1 MLTSLIINFLIALVF
16 SMVIFLFTDKKDWNV
31 NKDLSFF
38 DCVYTTLSSL
48 STVGY
53 GDILPVSNKSK
64 IIITCL
70 QAIVLIEIMSM
81 INHLMNN
88 ELSLYFFYKIIKVYT
103 IVILFTLVF
112 MFAAKN
118 TDFRFPQD
126 SDTNNFVNMFYFTH
140 TSITTCG
147 YGDIVPASTKT
158 KILCMIIESL
168 IILQALS
175 I

>member
-1 MLTSLIINFLIALVF
+1 MI
-16 SMVIFLFTDKKDWNV
+16 MFLFTDKSDWNLK
-31 NKDLSFF
+31 KDLTFF
-38 DCVYTTLSSL
+38 DSIYTTLSSL

-81 INHLMNN
+81 IDHLMNN
-88 ELSLYFFYKIIKVYT
+88 EFTMYFIYKIIKVYVV
-103 IVILFTLVF
+103 VIFFTLIF
-112 MFAAKN
+112 MFAVDN
-118 TDFRFPQD
+118 TDFKFPQE
-126 SDTNNFVNMFYFTH
+126 SDTNNFINMFYFTH

-147 YGDIVPASTKT
+147 YGDIVPASNKT
-158 KILCMIIESL
+158 KILCMIIECL

-175 I
+175 V